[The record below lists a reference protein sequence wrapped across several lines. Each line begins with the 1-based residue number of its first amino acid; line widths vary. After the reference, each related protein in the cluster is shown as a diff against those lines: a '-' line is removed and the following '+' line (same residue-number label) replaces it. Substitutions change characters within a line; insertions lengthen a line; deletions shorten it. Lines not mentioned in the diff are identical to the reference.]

1 MTGTIRFL
9 KIANY
14 RSIDVLEL
22 REIKPFSVF
31 VGPNG
36 AGKTNFFGALDFVNL
51 IIRFGAE
58 EALKKHGGFEN
69 IRCLRRRYE
78 DASVFEFELVFEL
91 ETENQQTET
100 LTYHLEIRQL
110 DTSHPFIEDYVLFND
125 KSYRK
130 TDVMDIFR
138 NQYLD
143 FKEKNFYYSNNPC
156 LPLVAPFLPHFRL
169 YQIEPEKAK
178 LPVKNYDD
186 SELSHN
192 GHNLAAVLNRLE
204 KDDDIRETILEW
216 MEFVIP
222 GLERVDTQI
231 ERLTGSTVLT
241 FKEEGIEKLLP
252 AHLISDGTI
261 YLLSLLV
268 ALFDRPSRGL
278 ILIEEPERGLHPKVI
293 MELVDAFREQA
304 TFEHPIWMTTH
315 NEALVRCLKNNE
327 LWLVDKKQ
335 GHTEMKQVPDLDKLA
350 SSVDQAWLTNT
361 LSGGLPW

>member
-1 MTGTIRFL
+1 MIRFL

-31 VGPNG
+31 AGPNG

-138 NQYLD
+138 SQYPD

-156 LPLVAPFLPHFRL
+156 LPLVAPFLPHFRW
-169 YQIEPEKAK
+169 YEIEPEKAK

-204 KDDDIRETILEW
+204 KDDDSCRCRPAGCRPDRRFQPDGWKKLSTSRHPLEHQ
-216 MEFVIP
+216 VR
-222 GLERVDTQI
+222 RVKAYLYIFLALDNQSQSQHNKF
-231 ERLTGSTVLT
+231 LNFYHFYVLQANT
-241 FKEEGIEKLLP
+241 RNSP
-252 AHLISDGTI
+252 H
-261 YLLSLLV
+261 YLKKFPNKYHPSLK
-268 ALFDRPSRGL
+268 G
-278 ILIEEPERGLHPKVI
+278 
-293 MELVDAFREQA
+293 
-304 TFEHPIWMTTH
+304 
-315 NEALVRCLKNNE
+315 NN
-327 LWLVDKKQ
+327 LCFHHD
-335 GHTEMKQVPDLDKLA
+335 
-350 SSVDQAWLTNT
+350 
-361 LSGGLPW
+361 